1 MKVDQVLNDRIYT
14 ESTTNTEVTQI
25 PKKFDTK
32 ENFESIM
39 EHVYNTLMRS
49 SYSRKQ
55 HSGPVALQD
64 LNLKSLINNQPKLN
78 FSNEWDIVSGML

>member
-1 MKVDQVLNDRIYT
+1 MIESIPSLLRIRRLLR
-14 ESTTNTEVTQI
+14 SQ
-25 PKKFDTK
+25 KFDTK